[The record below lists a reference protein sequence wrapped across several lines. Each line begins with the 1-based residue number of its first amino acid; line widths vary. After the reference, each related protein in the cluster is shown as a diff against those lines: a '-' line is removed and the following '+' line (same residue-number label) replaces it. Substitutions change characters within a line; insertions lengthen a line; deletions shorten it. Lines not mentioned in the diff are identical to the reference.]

1 MYVIQSKRSLNKK
14 VISGLNITLVHQILK
29 CTGVCYFDF
38 SLMCVFQVTYQ
49 LKILTTA
56 IFSVFMLRKSLSS
69 VQWISLVVLFIGISI
84 VQLQPENSS
93 STDSQET
100 LRQQRPLLGL
110 FAVFV
115 SCLMSG
121 FAGVYFEKIL
131 KGTKQSI
138 WLRNIQLGFL
148 GAIMGMITMEIKEGD
163 RLRIQGFFHG
173 YDAMVWLVIILQSLG
188 GLLVAVVVKYAD
200 NILKGFAAS
209 SAIVVSC
216 IVSVFF
222 FEFKLS
228 FQFVAGASL
237 VMFSVYLYGKFAPT
251 PQPMRADVASNGK
264 VRAI

>member
-1 MYVIQSKRSLNKK
+1 
-14 VISGLNITLVHQILK
+14 
-29 CTGVCYFDF
+29 
-38 SLMCVFQVTYQ
+38 
-49 LKILTTA
+49 
-56 IFSVFMLRKSLSS
+56 MLRKTLTRIQWVSL
-69 VQWISLVVLFIGISI
+69 IVLFVGISI
-84 VQLQPENSS
+84 VQLQPDSS
-93 STDSQET
+93 SSQGNNDSM
-100 LRQQRPLLGL
+100 RQQRPLLGL

-148 GAIMGMITMEIKEGD
+148 GAIMGLITMEIKEGD
-163 RLRIQGFFHG
+163 RLRTQGFFHG
-173 YDAMVWLVIILQSLG
+173 YDSMVWLVIILQSLG

-222 FEFKLS
+222 FDFKLS

-237 VMFSVYLYGKFAPT
+237 VMFSVYLYGKYAAPPIRPEDHST
-251 PQPMRADVASNGK
+251 NGR
-264 VRAI
+264 VRAL